1 MRKVTVSGKTVDEA
15 VEVGLGKLEET
26 KDNVEIKVIE
36 EPQKGFFGLLG
47 SKPAVVEVIVKPDPV
62 KEALVFLR
70 ETIDKMGVTASV
82 EKEER
87 KEGICLNITGAD
99 IGVLIG
105 KRGQT
110 LDSLQYLTNLVANK
124 QSDQYLRIHLDAEG
138 YRERRKEALET
149 LAKRLA
155 NKALRTRRE
164 VRLEPMNAHE
174 RKIIH
179 TTLQNVD
186 GIKTFSDGEEPNR
199 RIIVAPK

>member
-15 VEVGLGKLEET
+15 IELGLSKLGTE
-26 KDNVEIKVIE
+26 KDNVTISVLE
-36 EPQKGFFGLLG
+36 EPQKGFLGLLG
-47 SKPAVVEVIVKPDPV
+47 GKPAVVEVTLKPDPV
-62 KEALVFLR
+62 KEAILFLR
-70 ETIDKMGVTASV
+70 DTIDKMGISASV
-82 EKEER
+82 DKEE
-87 KEGICLNITGAD
+87 KKDGVFLNITGVD

-110 LDSLQYLTNLVANK
+110 LDSLQYLVNLVANR
-124 QSDQYLRIHLDAEG
+124 QSSNYVRIYLDAEG

-149 LAKRLA
+149 LAARLSS
-155 NKALRTRRE
+155 KAIRTKRE

-179 TTLQNVD
+179 TALQNVK
-186 GIKTFSDGEEPNR
+186 GVKTYSDGEEPNR